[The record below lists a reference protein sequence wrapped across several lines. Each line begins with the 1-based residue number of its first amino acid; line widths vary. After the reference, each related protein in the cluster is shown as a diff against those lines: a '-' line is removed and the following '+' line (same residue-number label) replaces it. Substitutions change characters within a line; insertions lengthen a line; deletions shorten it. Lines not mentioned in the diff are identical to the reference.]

1 MRNDKI
7 LDSWKE
13 ITNYLKR
20 SRKTCMR
27 WEKEYGLP
35 IHRLDDSPKSRVYA
49 YKDELDRW
57 MDKKLKK
64 TILQSITALFSNHKK
79 M

>member
-1 MRNDKI
+1 LRNDQI

-13 ITNYLKR
+13 ISDYLKR
-20 SRKTCMR
+20 SRKTCIR
-27 WEKEYGLP
+27 WEKELGLP
-35 IHRLDDSPKSRVYA
+35 IHRLDDRPKSRVYA

-64 TILQSITALFSNHKK
+64 SRLQSIVSRVFKRKNK
-79 M
+79 

>member
-13 ITNYLKR
+13 ITEYLKR
-20 SRKTCMR
+20 SRKTCIR
-27 WEKEYGLP
+27 WEKELGLP
-35 IHRLDDSPKSRVYA
+35 IHRLDDTPKSRVYA

-64 TILQSITALFSNHKK
+64 NIFQSIASRVFKRGKK
-79 M
+79 